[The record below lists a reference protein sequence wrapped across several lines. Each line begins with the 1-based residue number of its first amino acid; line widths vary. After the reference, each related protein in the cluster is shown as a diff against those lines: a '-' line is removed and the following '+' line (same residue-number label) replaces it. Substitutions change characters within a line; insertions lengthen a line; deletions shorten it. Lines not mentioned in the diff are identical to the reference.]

1 MAMIA
6 RLLFSSLHYALPI
19 AVGAWLGPRL
29 GVLPALGAITAVALV
44 LALLGAQLLRTSAI
58 GKITWRNTAAGW
70 LLPKGW
76 WLGSR
81 QLPGMVMSSVAFTLL
96 AAAIGAAADGNIWL
110 MIAWA
115 LNGVVLSYAL
125 GAFRQHASGSSG
137 RRTTGRLV
145 AVIVLLVVAG
155 LAVQLLGYPRLAALV
170 AGGPVTVVGGLYGGW
185 LLMIVTMG
193 RNARWN

>member
-1 MAMIA
+1 MIA

-29 GVLPALGAITAVALV
+29 GVLPALGAITAVALL

-58 GKITWRNTAAGW
+58 GKITWRNTAAVW
-70 LLPKGW
+70 LLPKAW
-76 WLGSR
+76 WLGSS
-81 QLPGMVMSSVAFTLL
+81 QLPGMVVSSVAFTLL

-155 LAVQLLGYPRLAALV
+155 LAVQQMGYPRLAALV
-170 AGGPVTVVGGLYGGW
+170 AGGPVAVVGGLYGGW